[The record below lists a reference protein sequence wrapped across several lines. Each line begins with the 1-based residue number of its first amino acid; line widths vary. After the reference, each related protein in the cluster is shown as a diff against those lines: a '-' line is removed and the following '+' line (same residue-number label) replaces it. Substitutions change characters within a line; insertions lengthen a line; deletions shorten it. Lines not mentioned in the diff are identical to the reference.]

1 MKNWILIL
9 GIFSSCINNNCT
21 PYATCNDESLQFG
34 VCDSVCKGIGIKY
47 YYECAKDGTLIK
59 RDCI

>member
-21 PYATCNDESLQFG
+21 PHATCNDDTLQFG
-34 VCDSVCKGIGIKY
+34 DCNNVCDSIGIKY
-47 YYECAKDGTLIK
+47 YYDCQPDGTLIK